1 MRIPGIV
8 LMENASREIFL
19 KITEKIEHLDSPK
32 IGFVCG
38 KGNNGGDGFAAAR
51 HFSNAGYEVVV
62 VHLGNESEMSEDC
75 KFNFQVLKKLSSTN
89 KKISLKKFISI
100 SSLNSLKQCR
110 IICDA
115 LLGSGSKGTLREPYI
130 SIIRYLNKLK

>member
-62 VHLGNESEMSEDC
+62 IYLR
-75 KFNFQVLKKLSSTN
+75 KQKKKCLR
-89 KKISLKKFISI
+89 IADSI
-100 SSLNSLKQCR
+100 F
-110 IICDA
+110 
-115 LLGSGSKGTLREPYI
+115 
-130 SIIRYLNKLK
+130 RY